1 MTDSEDDFGEST
13 KKAGKKILAGMTK
26 GGIIFTKRVAEGTFN
41 AKIRQTEA
49 DETID
54 KIKIAGSE
62 MGKAIVKGTVE
73 SVQKSAPEIIEGVS
87 ALAKAFNKK
96 YKPKKE
102 DT

>member
-1 MTDSEDDFGEST
+1 MTEHEEDFGDAT
-13 KKAGKKILAGMTK
+13 KKAGKKILEGMTK

-62 MGKAIVKGTVE
+62 MGKALVKGGVE
-73 SVQKSAPEIIEGVS
+73 SVQKSVPDILEGVNT
-87 ALAKAFNKK
+87 LAKAINKK
-96 YKPKKE
+96 FKPVKE